1 MLMFDQITISTFLNG
16 KIGTL
21 KSFPKFLSYHILCI
35 HVDNH
40 CFLEMLSVILE
51 KFSKYRT
58 LALWTG
64 ETPKMQEAQVSKQ
77 ELHYLSCIHAILQFS
92 AVAYGLHLASQSH
105 FQCQ

>member
-1 MLMFDQITISTFLNG
+1 MLMLDQITLSTFLNG

-21 KSFPKFLSYHILCI
+21 QILSKIPILPYFMYSCGQSLFLG
-35 HVDNH
+35 N
-40 CFLEMLSVILE
+40 VILE

-77 ELHYLSCIHAILQFS
+77 ELHYLSCIHAILQCS
-92 AVAYGLHLASQSH
+92 AVASGLHLASQSH